1 MEFGTLKSLHSK
13 LDTLSV
19 NDLEALGIK
28 MSKMNR
34 KATDPKQIESIRVAT
49 LVVKRLFSLKKYNQI
64 YKISK
69 SLCNMTMGP
78 LKSKLA
84 YFISREFV
92 KYGQLGFVKNIAI
105 NLSRLSGNYKMK
117 TLVDICNILIKN
129 RDFKYVN
136 VILEHLKKNKSKS
149 SQDVYKKIQKKIKK
163 TKLLYASGSLSFSEK
178 FNNLIMPKKTGLPSK
193 KNIKD
198 QKKSRVSSIFSVS
211 VNDLNRLLN
220 PIKKEYKTTS
230 ICLRNINQMGE
241 KLRDDDTVEPFI
253 LFVSQERIHLLLIDS
268 YQSCIYHLN
277 SNIFTNRDNK
287 PILNKQIKLKFLEI
301 FKYSLSQLRSKKC
314 CLTIQED

>member
-1 MEFGTLKSLHSK
+1 
-13 LDTLSV
+13 
-19 NDLEALGIK
+19 
-28 MSKMNR
+28 
-34 KATDPKQIESIRVAT
+34 
-49 LVVKRLFSLKKYNQI
+49 
-64 YKISK
+64 
-69 SLCNMTMGP
+69 MGP

-84 YFISREFV
+84 YFIAREFV

-129 RDFKYVN
+129 RDFKYMN

-178 FNNLIMPKKTGLPSK
+178 FNNLIMPKKTDLPSK
-193 KNIKD
+193 KIIKD
-198 QKKSRVSSIFSVS
+198 QKKSRVSSLFSVS

-230 ICLRNINQMGE
+230 ICLRNINQIGE
-241 KLRDDDTVEPFI
+241 KLCDDDTVEPFI
-253 LFVSQERIHLLLIDS
+253 LFVSQERIQLFLIDS
-268 YQSCIYHLN
+268 YQSYIYHLN
-277 SNIFTNRDNK
+277 NNIFTNRDNK

-301 FKYSLSQLRSKKC
+301 FKYGLSQLRSKKC